1 MRYLQAKN
9 RILMMNQLIADFT
22 KHLEEALEVGKKAEF
37 ENTDQ
42 PILNVL
48 ICGLGGS
55 GIGGTIISQLI
66 SQQCNVPITVNKSY
80 DIPAFVNENT
90 LVICCSYSG
99 NTEETL
105 EMYELAVSKGA
116 TVSVITSGGKF
127 AALAK
132 ENELNSIQIRGGFP
146 PRAAFGL
153 SFPQLF
159 YTLSQYGLID
169 NQFEAQINSAID
181 LINANEE
188 AMQAEAKEVANALFG
203 KLPVIY
209 SESSLEGV
217 SVRFRQQINENSKM
231 VCWHHAI
238 PEMNHNELV
247 GWRTENQNLA
257 VVYLRS
263 DEDYYRNKARMDHN
277 KEVIQ
282 KYTNTVVEM
291 HAQGSSPVERALYL
305 IHLGDWVSYLL
316 AELKQIDSV
325 EVDVITG
332 LKNMLADLK

>member
-1 MRYLQAKN
+1 
-9 RILMMNQLIADFT
+9 MMNQLIADFS
-22 KHLEEALEVGKKAEF
+22 KHLEEALKVGKQTKF
-37 ENTDQ
+37 SNTDQ
-42 PILNVL
+42 SFLNVL

-55 GIGGTIISQLI
+55 GIGGTIISQLVADK
-66 SQQCNVPITVNKSY
+66 CHVPIIVNKDY
-80 DIPAFVNENT
+80 HIPAFVNEDT

-105 EMYELAVSKGA
+105 SMYAAAVKKGA

-127 AALAK
+127 AEIAEK
-132 ENELNSIQIRGGFP
+132 EDLNIIQIRGGFP

-159 YTLSQYGLID
+159 FTLTAYGMID
-169 NQFEAQINSAID
+169 QTFIPEVEKAIQTLNQNEGQIQKAAKTI
-181 LINANEE
+181 
-188 AMQAEAKEVANALFG
+188 AEQLHG
-203 KLPVIY
+203 KLPIIY

-217 SVRFRQQINENSKM
+217 AVRFRQQINENSKM
-231 VCWHHAI
+231 LCWHHAI

-263 DEDYYRNKARMDHN
+263 EHDYYRNAARIKQN
-277 KEVIQ
+277 KEVIS
-282 KYTNTVVEM
+282 KYTSTIIDMQAKGES
-291 HAQGSSPVERALYL
+291 AIERALFL
-305 IHLGDWVSYLL
+305 IHLGDWVSEFI
-316 AELKQIDSV
+316 AQLKGIDSV

-332 LKNMLADLK
+332 LKNMLGKLD